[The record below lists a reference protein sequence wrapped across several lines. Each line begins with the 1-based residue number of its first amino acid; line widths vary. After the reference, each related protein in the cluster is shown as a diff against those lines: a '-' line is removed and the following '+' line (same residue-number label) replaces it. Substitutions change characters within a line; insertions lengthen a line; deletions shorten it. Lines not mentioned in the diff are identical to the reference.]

1 MNYKIYV
8 AGFIES
14 TQQLLVSFSCDDTK
28 YEATVYQSLAFDIVP
43 YGDMSVTDILKE
55 IARQAPVVCKDII
68 MAERVTDNSER
79 AEKIRSLVGKDFVYE
94 HKDLF
99 ITDAV
104 QLLKESAPEAVESET
119 L

>member
-1 MNYKIYV
+1 MNYKIHVSGY
-8 AGFIES
+8 IES
-14 TQQLLVSFSCDDTK
+14 TQQLLVSFSSDDTK
-28 YEATVYQSLAFDIVP
+28 HEAKDYQSLAFDIVP
-43 YGDMSVTDILKE
+43 YGDMSVSDILKE
-55 IARQAPVVCKDII
+55 IAKQAPTLCQDIV
-68 MAERVTDNSER
+68 MYEKVTDNSEKSEEFR
-79 AEKIRSLVGKDFVYE
+79 ALIGKEFVYE